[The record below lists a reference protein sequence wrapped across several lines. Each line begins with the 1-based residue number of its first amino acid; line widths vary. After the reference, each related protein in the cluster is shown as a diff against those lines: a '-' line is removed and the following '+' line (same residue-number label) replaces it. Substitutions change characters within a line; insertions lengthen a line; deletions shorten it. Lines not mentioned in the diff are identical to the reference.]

1 MRITGITALLAGA
14 CLGLQLSSHAA
25 TITSDTPFYSA
36 PAVQIG
42 TIKEGAEVTI
52 LGKVDELT
60 RVSVKSGA
68 LQVNGFVSS
77 DAIDDKASSSS
88 TTSSS
93 TKVDDVTGKFSAIVK
108 TQYHSAGRATAD
120 FTIVIN
126 TRQKQ
131 IKRPTV
137 YAMTLARDRNTKS
150 LWVSKDFMLQETD
163 NTARHWEAPEAVS
176 RKQRTIDLKALKF
189 ANIRG
194 AVMPELKKDEM
205 MASRMELW
213 YDGRL
218 LDVWN
223 SDTDSSLR
231 TKKIPTD
238 WYTRKTGMI
247 SDK

>member
-1 MRITGITALLAGA
+1 MRNTGITALLAGA
-14 CLGLQLSSHAA
+14 CLGLHLSSHAA

-42 TIKEGAEVTI
+42 TIKKGAEVTI
-52 LGKVDELT
+52 LGKVEELT

-77 DAIDDKASSSS
+77 EVVDDKTTTSSASSSS
-88 TTSSS
+88 A
-93 TKVDDVTGKFSAIVK
+93 KKDDVTGKFSSIVK

-120 FTIVIN
+120 FTVVIN

-131 IKRPTV
+131 IKRPTI

-150 LWVSKDFMLQETD
+150 LWVSKGFMLQEPD
-163 NTARHWEAPEAVS
+163 NEARGWEAPEAVS

-213 YDGRL
+213 YDGRM
-218 LDVWN
+218 LDAWN
-223 SDTDSSLR
+223 SDTDSALR
-231 TKKIPTD
+231 TKKIPID
-238 WYTRKTGMI
+238 WYKRKDGMI